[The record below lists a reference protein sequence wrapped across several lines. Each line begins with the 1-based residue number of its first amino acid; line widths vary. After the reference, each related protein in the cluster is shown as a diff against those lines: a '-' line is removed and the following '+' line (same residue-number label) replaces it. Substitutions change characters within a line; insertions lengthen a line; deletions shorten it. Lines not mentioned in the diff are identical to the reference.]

1 MSQCTEFLSQDPT
14 VMERLHHNAGYLKKH
29 RKDGDTPKRKGE
41 HKRDEKTEE
50 DQTWN
55 QEEKQETILKTQRE
69 YSCENENILVR
80 TRKWALE
87 SFPLETEKPSR
98 ESF

>member
-29 RKDGDTPKRKGE
+29 RKNGDTPPKRKGE
-41 HKRDEKTEE
+41 HKRDEKTE

-55 QEEKQETILKTQRE
+55 QEEKQETILKTQRA
-69 YSCENENILVR
+69 YSCENKKVGFGKLP
-80 TRKWALE
+80 T
-87 SFPLETEKPSR
+87 
-98 ESF
+98 